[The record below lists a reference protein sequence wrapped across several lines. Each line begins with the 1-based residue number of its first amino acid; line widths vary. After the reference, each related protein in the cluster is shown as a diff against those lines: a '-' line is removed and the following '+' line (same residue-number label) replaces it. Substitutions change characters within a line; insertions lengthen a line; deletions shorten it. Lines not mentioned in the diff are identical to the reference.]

1 MANEDSVLREVNEA
15 LEEER
20 QWAFFRQ
27 HGPAL
32 IAGAVLL
39 VGGVAGWQVWTHMQT
54 KAAEAQ
60 ALEFRRAV
68 DLLAESP
75 EAGRAALDKVAA
87 EKGGYGALAALRQ
100 ANSYAAGGERLK
112 AIETYRKVAGGD
124 APKRLREFAQLRA
137 ALFSLNDGREAV
149 MSYLGGL
156 AESDGPY
163 RHHAKE
169 ILGLASLNAKDYE
182 SAIAAFEALSL
193 DMAAPAGLRDRASE
207 FAQLARE
214 AKAGADITGDFRVE
228 DLLKSLGPETGADAP
243 PDQSAPPAEAEAPAD
258 ADASLE
264 AAAEAAEDD
273 HDGHNHEE

>member
-1 MANEDSVLREVNEA
+1 MANEDRVFKEVDEA
-15 LEEER
+15 LDEER

-27 HGPAL
+27 YGPAL

-39 VGGVAGWQVWTHMQT
+39 VAGVAGWQAWTHMRTQ
-54 KAAEAQ
+54 AAGEQ

-68 DLLAESP
+68 DLLAENP

-100 ANSYAAGGERLK
+100 ANSYAANGERLK

-124 APKRLREFAQLRA
+124 APQRLREFAQLRA
-137 ALFSLNDGREAV
+137 ALFSLNDGRDAV
-149 MSYLGGL
+149 MSDLGGL
-156 AESDGPY
+156 ADSDGPY
-163 RHHAKE
+163 SHHAKE

-193 DMAAPAGLRDRASE
+193 DMAAPSGVRDRASE

-214 AKAGADITGDFRVE
+214 AKAGADITGEFSVE
-228 DLLKSLGPETGADAP
+228 DLLESLGPDAAGDAPAEDNAAAGEVPAAGADAP
-243 PDQSAPPAEAEAPAD
+243 Q
-258 ADASLE
+258 E